1 MFYFKLP
8 YIGYFSPITQ
18 KKIHPFI
25 KHYGKDLDIKLV
37 FSSFKIGNLF
47 GAKDLIPDQLHSHV
61 VCKFVCT
68 GCNACSASET
78 CRHFSTRVR
87 ELLVSDK
94 ASDIPNICKI
104 LNIVVL
110 CVQQISFQFFGSC
123 LYWFSTQDKR
133 SYMIFKEN
141 SPL

>member
-18 KKIHPFI
+18 KKIHHFI

-47 GAKDLIPDQLHSHV
+47 GAKDLIPDQLHSCV

-68 GCNACSASET
+68 SCNASSVSET
-78 CRHFSTRVR
+78 CLHFSPRVR

-94 ASDIPNICKI
+94 ASDISKHLQDSEHCRT
-104 LNIVVL
+104 L
-110 CVQQISFQFFGSC
+110 CSA
-123 LYWFSTQDKR
+123 D
-133 SYMIFKEN
+133 
-141 SPL
+141 